1 MNIAFWTFLLTA
13 VAFGP
18 STHEI
23 PSDVGTT
30 VAQVSPVASST
41 VATAIRFAR

>member
-18 STHEI
+18 ANTNTADSSIDTPCTH
-23 PSDVGTT
+23 
-30 VAQVSPVASST
+30 VASST
-41 VATAIRFAR
+41 VANAIRFAR